1 VFRASN
7 VVLTYEHS
15 ALRPR
20 HESKSPPSDESFG
33 LLFITGNKPADFK
46 SKKKMTKVRK
56 KAMGSYLQENKPKIA
71 DQGRTARIQG
81 EGFTDSRAI
90 SVGSNEHDADVMI
103 PNTEKTMIL
112 TDVRDTDDAS
122 NEPQGVDHDESE
134 DPITFG
140 RTPID
145 STTVPSTSNLTL
157 ARSASDNEE
166 EVCGELLDDDIAD
179 LEANGE
185 DESQQVSQL
194 DTVDPQL
201 QHPVDQS
208 PSPIASM
215 STLPQNI
222 VVTSNPAEQKPR
234 KLRASCDACSRAKV
248 RKLYSLL
255 KFHI

>member
-7 VVLTYEHS
+7 VVLTHEHS
-15 ALRPR
+15 APRPR
-20 HESKSPPSDESFG
+20 PESKSPPSNKNFG
-33 LLFITGNKPADFK
+33 LLFITDNTPADFK
-46 SKKKMTKVRK
+46 SKKNMTN
-56 KAMGSYLQENKPKIA
+56 YLQEKKPKIA

-81 EGFTDSRAI
+81 EGFTDSRTI
-90 SVGSNEHDADVMI
+90 SVGSNEQETDVMI
-103 PNTEKTMIL
+103 PNADTIMIL
-112 TDVRDTDDAS
+112 TDVRDADDAS
-122 NEPQGVDHDESE
+122 NDHDESE

-145 STTVPSTSNLTL
+145 STTVLSTSNLTL
-157 ARSASDNEE
+157 APSASDDEE

-179 LEANGE
+179 LEASGE
-185 DESQQVSQL
+185 DESQQMSQL
-194 DTVDPQL
+194 DTVDHQL
-201 QHPVDQS
+201 QHPIDQS

-222 VVTSNPAEQKPR
+222 KVTGNPTEQKPR